1 MEKGLIKTAFILGA
15 GLGTRLMPLTRDT
28 PKPLL
33 IVGDRPII
41 TYAMEHLQ
49 GIGVQRFIINTH
61 HCPEKYVE
69 AFPQSRWRD
78 IPIILRHEPVL
89 LDTAGGI
96 KNIEDLVESEERIIV
111 YNGDI
116 ITSLPL
122 GGLIRRHLE
131 LRGEVTLALRSNGP
145 LLNVNIDSS
154 GFICDMRN
162 ILGRPGVRSCLFAGI
177 YILERSFLRR
187 LEEGKAESIVAPLI
201 ASIKNDP
208 RSVGG
213 AVIDG
218 GIWHD
223 AGSPEE
229 YHRLRKGL

>member
-15 GLGTRLMPLTRDT
+15 GLGTRLMPLTRDM

-122 GGLIRRHLE
+122 EELIRRHLE
-131 LRGEVTLALRSNGP
+131 LQGEVSLALRSSGP

-187 LEEGKAESIVAPLI
+187 LEEGKTESIVAPLI

>member
-122 GGLIRRHLE
+122 EELIRRHLE
-131 LRGEVTLALRSNGP
+131 LQGEVSLALRSSGP

-187 LEEGKAESIVAPLI
+187 LEEGKTESIVAPLI

-229 YHRLRKGL
+229 YHRLRKDL

>member
-122 GGLIRRHLE
+122 EELIRRHLE
-131 LRGEVTLALRSNGP
+131 LQGEVSLALRSSGP

-187 LEEGKAESIVAPLI
+187 LEEGKTESIVAPLI

-229 YHRLRKGL
+229 YHRLRQGL

>member
-122 GGLIRRHLE
+122 EELIRRHLE
-131 LRGEVTLALRSNGP
+131 LQGEVTLALRSSGP

-187 LEEGKAESIVAPLI
+187 LEEGKTESIVAPLI

-229 YHRLRKGL
+229 YHRLRKDL

>member
-1 MEKGLIKTAFILGA
+1 
-15 GLGTRLMPLTRDT
+15 
-28 PKPLL
+28 
-33 IVGDRPII
+33 
-41 TYAMEHLQ
+41 
-49 GIGVQRFIINTH
+49 
-61 HCPEKYVE
+61 
-69 AFPQSRWRD
+69 
-78 IPIILRHEPVL
+78 
-89 LDTAGGI
+89 
-96 KNIEDLVESEERIIV
+96 
-111 YNGDI
+111 
-116 ITSLPL
+116 
-122 GGLIRRHLE
+122 
-131 LRGEVTLALRSNGP
+131 
-145 LLNVNIDSS
+145 
-154 GFICDMRN
+154 
-162 ILGRPGVRSCLFAGI
+162 PGVRSCLFAGI